1 MFFLRAKPGEK
12 QYICKFGAIGTLFPI
27 VIFSLSMSVQ
37 FAPHNDVVADEGIFS
52 EIAVNFC
59 VNCDVFTDGA
69 EKFFQN
75 FIFFS
80 WSLWSR
86 KKYSL
91 VNFRASARVL
101 TISSVKVS
109 M

>member
-1 MFFLRAKPGEK
+1 
-12 QYICKFGAIGTLFPI
+12 
-27 VIFSLSMSVQ
+27 MSVQ

-75 FIFFS
+75 FIFFFVVVVVE
-80 WSLWSR
+80 